1 MPILTRCAT
10 GSPPAQVKHT
20 GTVIPWPPAKPTGVG
35 ATLSA
40 SVPSVPP
47 APAPLRVPPPPP
59 RARAAVSPAPEAPE
73 QRGTA
78 TKPGGSRPRVDP
90 AASGG
95 AGTSAGLPLSVSDPS
110 SAALDASMA
119 KANAAQAMA
128 ANLAAVAAAAAG
140 GSASMGHY
148 DSGAAHHPPPQR
160 APHAP
165 APSHSGGAGGAN
177 LSEAFSQLQA
187 AYEQLQG
194 QYSRLKAAK
203 QSDLA
208 RLGEEQQR
216 LLDEH
221 GAAAARLVAHWRG
234 EAERSAGAAAEAGAA
249 KAQASQLA
257 EQLLAARHEALQ
269 CRTQMLA
276 AQGEALA
283 AKQLAHQEQRLRSAA
298 EDTIAVLRAEAALSD
313 APGPVTAAG
322 VVAALG
328 ANAFA
333 TPAFQQLTG
342 LAWSRAHGEASGCHQ
357 FTHAATGFVFRLQRR
372 GLEPD
377 EEEEE
382 DDDDDGEEFDMTY
395 VPVAGTSLL
404 PEDDM
409 LGDRFN
415 FPKASMPELM
425 GKLLVTLGAASRRA
439 GERR

>member
-1 MPILTRCAT
+1 
-10 GSPPAQVKHT
+10 
-20 GTVIPWPPAKPTGVG
+20 
-35 ATLSA
+35 
-40 SVPSVPP
+40 
-47 APAPLRVPPPPP
+47 
-59 RARAAVSPAPEAPE
+59 
-73 QRGTA
+73 
-78 TKPGGSRPRVDP
+78 
-90 AASGG
+90 
-95 AGTSAGLPLSVSDPS
+95 
-110 SAALDASMA
+110 MA

-140 GSASMGHY
+140 GSASLGHY
-148 DSGAAHHPPPQR
+148 DSGVAHPPPQR
-160 APHAP
+160 APHVP
-165 APSHSGGAGGAN
+165 APSHSAGHGGAN
-177 LSEAFSQLQA
+177 LSEAFSQLQG

-194 QYSRLKAAK
+194 QYMRLKAAK

-234 EAERSAGAAAEAGAA
+234 EAERSAGAAAEAAAA

-257 EQLLAARHEALQ
+257 EQLLAARNEALQ
-269 CRTQMLA
+269 ARTQMLA
-276 AQGEALA
+276 AQGEALG
-283 AKQLAHQEQRLRSAA
+283 AKQLAHQEARLRSAA
-298 EDTIAVLRAEAALSD
+298 EDTIAVLRAEAALSE

-342 LAWSRAHGEASGCHQ
+342 LAWSRAHGETSGCHQ
-357 FTHAATGFVFRLQRR
+357 FTHVATGFVFRLQRR

-377 EEEEE
+377 EEEEDEE
-382 DDDDDGEEFDMTY
+382 DDVEEFNMTY

-415 FPKASMPELM
+415 FPKASMPELV
-425 GKLLVTLGAASRRA
+425 GKLLVALGAAGRRSA
-439 GERR
+439 ERR